1 MIGLMNKLKERK
13 ENNKSIKIA
22 LAGAGLMGKGLVS
35 QLTRVEGM
43 EPALVIDRNIEKTIE
58 SYKLAGIDELDIVEV
73 ENLEELDEN
82 LKKGKYIVCRDID
95 LLSLSDQI
103 DIVIDATGNPET
115 GAKIA
120 LDSINNGKDIIML
133 NVETDMVVG
142 PILNKKAKEKGVVYT
157 GTAGDE
163 PGSVKELYD
172 FAKLSGFEV
181 IGIGKGKN
189 NPIDYE
195 ATAKIL
201 ESEAKKSGVN
211 PRMLTGFVDG
221 TNTMI
226 ELTVMANA
234 TGFIPDIRGARGLTA
249 TVDELADMFRLK
261 EDGGMMNKSGVVDYV
276 HGIAPGV
283 FAIVTSELP
292 QIHRQMKFLKMG
304 DGPYYILYRPF
315 HLTSLETPIS
325 VARAVIDRQATIAPI
340 DGPVCDTITVAKKDM
355 KAGES
360 FDFIGGDTVYG
371 SIDTYEIARKE
382 NLLPIGLINTNTKAK
397 VDIKKGEYITY
408 DMVELDKD
416 TLLYKLREE
425 QDQFFK

>member
-1 MIGLMNKLKERK
+1 MIGLMNKLKELK
-13 ENNKSIKIA
+13 ENNNSIKIA

-43 EPALVIDRNIEKTIE
+43 KPALVIDRNIEKTIE
-58 SYKLAGIDELDIVEV
+58 SYKLAGIDESDIVEV
-73 ENLEELDEN
+73 KNLKELDEN
-82 LKKGKYIVCRDID
+82 LKRDKYIVCRDID
-95 LLSLSDQI
+95 LLSLSNQI

-142 PILNKKAKEKGVVYT
+142 PILSKKAKEKGVIYT

-195 ATAKIL
+195 ATAKTL

-234 TGFIPDIRGARGLTA
+234 TGFIPDIRGAHGLTA
-249 TVDELADMFRLK
+249 SVDELPDMFRLK
-261 EDGGMMNKSGVVDYV
+261 EDGGMMNRSGVVDYV

-325 VARAVIDRQATIAPI
+325 VARAVINRQATIAPI

-355 KAGES
+355 KAGEN
-360 FDFIGGDTVYG
+360 FDSIGGDTVYG
-371 SIDTYEIARKE
+371 SIDTYETARKE

-408 DMVELDKD
+408 DMVELDKE